1 MKLKEW
7 GLMRHKPRK
16 TSAKRNGEKVQSAT
30 PPLQDE
36 DEQGERDSSAAVES
50 MEVDLDSVQPTLEE
64 NFPVDAGTSER
75 CAKSVGWQVVS
86 DPTAEPS
93 FMGLLHRTPE

>member
-16 TSAKRNGEKVQSAT
+16 TSAKRDGENVQSAT
-30 PPLQDE
+30 PPQRDE

-50 MEVDLDSVQPTLEE
+50 MEVDLDSVQPALEVT
-64 NFPVDAGTSER
+64 FPVDSSTSEP
-75 CAKSVGWQVVS
+75 CAKPGGWQVVS
-86 DPTAEPS
+86 DPNAEPS
-93 FMGLLHRTPE
+93 FMGMLHRTTE